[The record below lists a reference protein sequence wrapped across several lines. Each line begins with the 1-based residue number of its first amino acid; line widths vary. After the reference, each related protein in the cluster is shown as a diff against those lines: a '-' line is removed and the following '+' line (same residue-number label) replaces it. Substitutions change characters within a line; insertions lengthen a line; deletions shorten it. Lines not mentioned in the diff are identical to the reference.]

1 MVYLSIF
8 FTAFLSASL
17 LPLGS
22 EGLLIYYIKT
32 GHNIFWLF
40 IFATI
45 GNVLGS
51 VLNYYLGL
59 KGEEYLL
66 KKKYIKRPLYIKAK
80 DRFNKLGAFVLLFSF
95 MPIVGDPLTFIAG
108 VLKYNFKWF
117 LLLVFISK
125 ATRYLFVIL
134 LINTFS

>member
-8 FTAFLSASL
+8 FTAFLSGSL

-22 EGLLIYYIKT
+22 EGLLIYYIKA
-32 GHNIFWLF
+32 GYNIFWLF
-40 IFATI
+40 IFSTF

-66 KKKYIKRPLYIKAK
+66 KNKYIKHSLYINAK
-80 DRFNKLGAFVLLFSF
+80 KRFNKFGAFVLLFSF

-108 VLKYNFKWF
+108 VLRYNFKWF